1 MLRRMC
7 PGHFERIHAES
18 ERGEEVALR
27 ESARTLEG
35 YRKEGRTRGVCRDH
49 KGLYGEGHSMEL
61 GLQFGKVTC
70 QEWWVGVWLKLES
83 ASGSLKPARI
93 TIAQWAYEDEDLQR
107 GRR

>member
-27 ESARTLEG
+27 ESACTLEG

-70 QEWWVGVWLKLES
+70 RVVGRSVAEAGVCIRES
-83 ASGSLKPARI
+83 QACMNSYSSVGL
-93 TIAQWAYEDEDLQR
+93 
-107 GRR
+107 RR